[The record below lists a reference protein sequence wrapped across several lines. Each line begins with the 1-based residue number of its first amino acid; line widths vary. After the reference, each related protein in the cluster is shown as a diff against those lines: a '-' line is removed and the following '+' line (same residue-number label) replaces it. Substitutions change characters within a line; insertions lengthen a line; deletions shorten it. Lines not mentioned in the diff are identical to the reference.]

1 MFNRRSKFFLRKEF
15 YFTRHVLLSSPQ
27 VKFYSDIIISK
38 LHYIWC
44 LRMEICQQT
53 RLSFLRLST
62 ENAYTKKNRTTSSS
76 YHQTQI
82 HYQTYRIIS
91 QKRMKAKEMFQQ
103 RNAKN
108 PGVIYLRKF
117 FLIFGE
123 LYTGLLKYFHGKF
136 KFFSMKKTLQY
147 FMPSIAPTLFF
158 TTSMSLILPWVCSYQ
173 QYWIAF
179 SDYLKNSL

>member
-1 MFNRRSKFFLRKEF
+1 MSYLAPLRSNFIQ
-15 YFTRHVLLSSPQ
+15 T
-27 VKFYSDIIISK
+27 IIISK
-38 LHYIWC
+38 LHYIRC
-44 LRMEICQQT
+44 LRMEICQET

-62 ENAYTKKNRTTSSS
+62 ENAYTKKNRTTNSS
-76 YHQTQI
+76 YQQTQI
-82 HYQTYRIIS
+82 HHQTYRIIS
-91 QKRMKAKEMFQQ
+91 QKRMKAKMFQQ
-103 RNAKN
+103 HNAKN

-158 TTSMSLILPWVCSYQ
+158 TTSMSLILPWVCSYH
-173 QYWIAF
+173 QYWKVYN
-179 SDYLKNSL
+179 SNYLKNSL